1 MHEPQPKSHSQVSV
15 TKKELEEFLNDQ
27 TRVILDAVD
36 EKLVE
41 EIGPV
46 HQRLAKLEE
55 RFDPIMTGIDTIVK
69 ELQAHRDEDKAG
81 ARQLRRHEDK
91 LNDHEARIKTL
102 EASEPSLRRP

>member
-41 EIGPV
+41 EIGQV